1 MVTPLKAFIATLM
14 KKLSQL
20 ARVKKPLSNTI
31 RSTNLKNV
39 RIENPVKSVGL
50 KLFLIFFTCIV
61 VLVLCTGLFSYSQSK
76 GIITKKMATATQQTI
91 EQTGDKL
98 DLVFG
103 NYENMTYDILTDA
116 EITENLGIYGA
127 AKGEEF
133 DKFTA
138 FRKIM
143 DKLSKKLFGKT
154 GLTNIHIMPI
164 DPSLKPL
171 STATNFQ
178 EPDKYVKEAWY
189 DKIIKADGAAIWLD
203 TKLRGYTDSEKST
216 FAIGRLLKLESGV
229 NFVLLMEINEKV
241 LSDSLAQIKIGDT
254 GEIVILNRENKLITP
269 AKTEKVEQVYHI
281 PAVVDR
287 TKLKAED
294 RAYTS
299 GNKTGTYDGSQRL
312 IAYKYMA
319 TSGWNIEAV
328 APVSE
333 LVKETGQMLRTTW
346 IIALFATL
354 VACLAGFFVA
364 RMIGRPLINLR
375 NLMKEGE
382 QGNLTVRTNHHSKD
396 EIGQLSASFNQ
407 MMEQITRLVQQTNQS
422 ASDVLTTAGQ
432 LLNSSTQTATSARE
446 IAIATEEI
454 ANGASSLAME
464 AERGNGL
471 THEIARQMKNV
482 VEANA
487 NMGLSATEVQTA
499 SQQGTIYM
507 AELTTKTLST
517 EVMTRSMVE
526 KVDRLKDSTSSIRKI
541 LEVLNEISKQTNIL
555 SLNAAIEAARAGA
568 AGKGFMVVADEIRK
582 LAEQSKHSIGIVG
595 TITETIQKEIDETV
609 SVLSEAYPVFQEQI
623 LSVKEAELIFKQVQT
638 RMGGFVEQLSGA
650 TDSIHLLDESQNVL
664 TEAMTNVSA
673 VSEQSSATSEEVASL
688 SNEQLSVSESLVK
701 LSEQL
706 ADLSHSL
713 QESLS
718 KFRV

>member
-1 MVTPLKAFIATLM
+1 MVTPLKAFIALI
-14 KKLSQL
+14 KKQLSQL
-20 ARVKKPLSNTI
+20 ARLKKPLSNTSQ
-31 RSTNLKNV
+31 STNFKKV
-39 RIENPVKSVGL
+39 RIENPLKSVGL

-61 VLVLCTGLFSYSQSK
+61 VLVLCTGLYSYYQSK

-98 DLVFG
+98 DLVFR

-116 EITENLGIYGA
+116 EITDNLGIYGFD
-127 AKGEEF
+127 KGEEF

-138 FRKIM
+138 FRKVM

-154 GLTNIHIMPI
+154 GLTNIHIMSV
-164 DPSLKPL
+164 DPAIKPVT
-171 STATNFQ
+171 TASAFE
-178 EPDKYVKEAWY
+178 EPEKYVKEPWF
-189 DKIIKADGAAIWLD
+189 DKIVKAEGGIVWLD
-203 TKLRGYTDSEKST
+203 TKLRGYTDSDKST
-216 FAIGRLLKLESGV
+216 FALGRLLKIESGA
-229 NFVLLMEINEKV
+229 NFVLLMEINETV
-241 LSDSLAQIKIGDT
+241 LSEALAQIKIGGS
-254 GEIVILNRENKLITP
+254 GEIVILNSENKLITP

-281 PAVVDR
+281 PAVVER
-287 TKLKAED
+287 SKLKEED
-294 RAYTS
+294 PAYTS
-299 GNKTGTYDGSQRL
+299 GNKTDTIDGNQQL

-333 LVKETGQMLRTTW
+333 LVQETSQMLKTTW
-346 IIALFATL
+346 IIALIATL

-364 RMIGRPLINLR
+364 RMIGRPLVSLR

-432 LLNSSTQTATSARE
+432 LLHSSNQTATSARE

-464 AERGNGL
+464 AERGSGL
-471 THEIARQMKNV
+471 TYEIGLQMKNV

-487 NMGLSATEVQTA
+487 NMGLSATEVQNA
-499 SQQGTIYM
+499 SQQGTVYM
-507 AELTTKTLST
+507 GELTTKTLST

-541 LEVLNEISKQTNIL
+541 LEVLNDMTKQTNIL
-555 SLNAAIEAARAGA
+555 SLNAAIEAARAGV

-582 LAEQSKHSIGIVG
+582 LAEQSKHNIGTVAN
-595 TITETIQKEIDETV
+595 ITETIQKEIDETV
-609 SVLSEAYPVFQEQI
+609 AVLSEAYPVFQEQI
-623 LSVKEAELIFKQVQT
+623 QSVKEAELIFKQVQT
-638 RMGGFVEQLSGA
+638 RMGGFVEQLTGA
-650 TDSIHLLDESQNVL
+650 TDSIQLLDESQNVL
-664 TEAMTNVSA
+664 SEAMTNVSA

-688 SNEQLSVSESLVK
+688 SNEQLSVSESL
-701 LSEQL
+701 

-713 QESLS
+713 QNSLS

>member
-1 MVTPLKAFIATLM
+1 LKAFIALL
-14 KKLSQL
+14 KKQFSQL
-20 ARVKKPLSNTI
+20 SRIKKPLSKTVQ
-31 RSTNLKNV
+31 STNFKNV
-39 RIENPVKSVGL
+39 HIENPVKSVGL

-98 DLVFG
+98 DLVFR

-116 EITENLGIYGA
+116 DITGNLEIYGY
-127 AKGEEF
+127 AKSEEF

-138 FRKIM
+138 FRKVM

-164 DPSLKPL
+164 DPSMKPL
-171 STATNFQ
+171 TTALNFE
-178 EPDKYVKEAWY
+178 EPAKYVKEPWY
-189 DKIIKADGAAIWLD
+189 DKIVKGDGAVVWLD
-203 TKLRGYTDSEKST
+203 TKLRGYTDSDKST
-216 FAIGRLLKLESGV
+216 FAIGRLLKLESGAK
-229 NFVLLMEINEKV
+229 FVLLMEIDQTV
-241 LSDSLAQIKIGDT
+241 LSEGLAQIKIGQT
-254 GEIVILNRENKLITP
+254 SEIVILNSENKLITP
-269 AKTEKVEQVYHI
+269 TKTEKVEQVYHI

-287 TKLKAED
+287 SKLNED
-294 RAYTS
+294 DPAYFS
-299 GNKTGTYDGSQRL
+299 GSKTGTIDGSQRL
-312 IAYKYMA
+312 VAYKYMA
-319 TSGWNIEAV
+319 TTGWNIEAV

-333 LVKETGQMLRTTW
+333 LVQETGQMLKTTW
-346 IIALFATL
+346 LIALIATL
-354 VACLAGFFVA
+354 IACLAGFFVA
-364 RMIGRPLINLR
+364 RMIGRPLVALR

-422 ASDVLTTAGQ
+422 ASDVLATAGQ
-432 LLNSSTQTATSARE
+432 LLNSSNQTATSARE

-454 ANGASSLAME
+454 ANGASSLAIE

-471 THEIARQMKNV
+471 THEIGLQMKNV

-487 NMGLSATEVQTA
+487 NMGLSATEVQNA
-499 SQQGTIYM
+499 SQQGTVYM

-541 LEVLNEISKQTNIL
+541 LDVLNDMTKQTNIL

-568 AGKGFMVVADEIRK
+568 AGKGFMVVADEIRN

-595 TITETIQKEIDETV
+595 NITETIQKEIDETV
-609 SVLSEAYPVFQEQI
+609 SVLSKAYPVFQEQI
-623 LSVKEAELIFKQVQT
+623 KSVKEAELIFKQVQT
-638 RMGGFVEQLSGA
+638 RMGGFVEQLSGV
-650 TDSIHLLDESQNVL
+650 TDSIQHLDESQNVL

-688 SNEQLSVSESLVK
+688 SNEQLSVSQGLVK

-706 ADLSHSL
+706 AELSHSL
-713 QESLS
+713 QNSLS